1 MGGALGICGWGRMGH
16 PSRMLHRAM
25 LSLLSATALFTSVTL
40 GACSKDA
47 PKAAPSASKEAAENA
62 AAKQK
67 SDAAKS
73 PAAADA
79 ATAGGDARGALIDH
93 EVTDI
98 EGKTVKLSDF
108 NQGDD
113 KKALLIVNTASQCG
127 FTPQYAKLQEL
138 YGKYKDDGLVVLGF
152 PSDDYGGQEPGTN
165 EEISSFVASK
175 YSVEFPMMD
184 KVTTKG
190 EGIIPLYRALTE
202 QSPQEFQGPVR
213 WNFTKFLV
221 NADGYVVARFESPVD
236 PLSDE
241 VQSAI
246 KKALPA
252 AKKSAG

>member
-1 MGGALGICGWGRMGH
+1 VGGAPGICECGRMGH
-16 PSRMLHRAM
+16 PCAMLHRVT
-25 LSLLSATALFTSVTL
+25 LIVLSATALFTSVTL
-40 GACSKDA
+40 AACSKDA
-47 PKAAPSASKEAAENA
+47 PKAAPSASKEAAESA
-62 AAKQK
+62 AAKQGT
-67 SDAAKS
+67 DAAKS
-73 PAAADA
+73 PAAAA
-79 ATAGGDARGALIDH
+79 AAKAGGDARGALIDH

-98 EGKTVKLSDF
+98 EGKQVKLSDF
-108 NQGDD
+108 NQGEG

-190 EGIIPLYRALTE
+190 EGMIPLYRALTE

-221 NADGYVVARFESPVD
+221 DADGYVVARFESPVD

-241 VQSAI
+241 VQAAI
-246 KKALPA
+246 AKALPGA
-252 AKKSAG
+252 TK